1 MWLGKATKRMKL
13 IDNNDM
19 SKKVVS
25 VELIDFST
33 QILCMVVLFAPKIMF
48 S

>member
-1 MWLGKATKRMKL
+1 MKL
-13 IDNNDM
+13 IENNEI

-25 VELIDFST
+25 VELIDVST
-33 QILCMVVLFAPKIMF
+33 QILCVVVLFALKIMF